1 MSQAKSGDTVRVH
14 YSGRLQDGQEF
25 DSSEGR
31 EPLEFTIGTG
41 QIVPGVEEA
50 VVGMN
55 LGDERTVTVAADDA
69 YGQRRDD
76 MVQQIERSMLPEGME
91 PQIGMRLAAE
101 GPGGSSLMLTVVD
114 LDETSITVD
123 ANHPLAGHD
132 LTFDLKLVEIV

>member
-69 YGQRRDD
+69 YGQRRED